1 MEAMLKKLL
10 AVSAAALLTFAT
22 YAVAVELRADHP
34 DTYVVK
40 KGDTLWGIAKRF
52 LDQPWLWPEIWQ
64 ANPQIENPHLIYPGD
79 VLSLAYLGS
88 GQPALSVNRLSP
100 QVRAESLPIPAVPLS
115 EVQDFLRNQHVLEE
129 DDYKRLPYVLGFE
142 ENRLRS
148 AEGQVIYVR
157 GEGLEQGQRVS
168 IVRPTLRYASMPTAT
183 DKRPEREPIVR
194 RDEWSTAKGLEP
206 KNNSIRWAHH
216 YVTGRRFETLGW
228 EVIEVAQGH
237 VTHLGDPNT
246 ILVAPGGHEVRDGDL
261 LMPYEPFPY
270 DLSFYP
276 HAPEQ
281 VPDNARILA
290 VTDHLQF
297 GGRHDVVAI
306 SVGAREGVRNGQVYS
321 IWNPGATVRDDIRHK
336 HRMAANMKR
345 NKVTLPDEFAGHVM
359 IFRTFDKVSYG
370 LVMDGIRPVQLDD
383 VLKAP
388 DRL

>member
-1 MEAMLKKLL
+1 
-10 AVSAAALLTFAT
+10 
-22 YAVAVELRADHP
+22 
-34 DTYVVK
+34 
-40 KGDTLWGIAKRF
+40 
-52 LDQPWLWPEIWQ
+52 
-64 ANPQIENPHLIYPGD
+64 
-79 VLSLAYLGS
+79 
-88 GQPALSVNRLSP
+88 
-100 QVRAESLPIPAVPLS
+100 
-115 EVQDFLRNQHVLEE
+115 
-129 DDYKRLPYVLGFE
+129 
-142 ENRLRS
+142 
-148 AEGQVIYVR
+148 
-157 GEGLEQGQRVS
+157 
-168 IVRPTLRYASMPTAT
+168 
-183 DKRPEREPIVR
+183 
-194 RDEWSTAKGLEP
+194 
-206 KNNSIRWAHH
+206 
-216 YVTGRRFETLGW
+216 
-228 EVIEVAQGH
+228 
-237 VTHLGDPNT
+237 
-246 ILVAPGGHEVRDGDL
+246 
-261 LMPYEPFPY
+261 PYEPFPY

>member
-100 QVRAESLPIPAVPLS
+100 QVRAESMPIPAVPLS
-115 EVQDFLRNQHVLEE
+115 EVQDFVRNQHVLEE
-129 DDYKRLPYVLGFE
+129 DDYKRLPYVLGVE
-142 ENRLRS
+142 ENRLRG
-148 AEGQVIYVR
+148 AEGQVVYVR
-157 GEGLEQGQRVS
+157 GDGLEQGQRVS

-183 DKRPEREPIVR
+183 DKRPERKPIVR

-216 YVTGRRFETLGW
+216 YVSNRRFETLGW
-228 EVIEVAQGH
+228 EVIEVTQGH

-345 NKVTLPDEFAGHVM
+345 NQVTLPDEFAGHVM